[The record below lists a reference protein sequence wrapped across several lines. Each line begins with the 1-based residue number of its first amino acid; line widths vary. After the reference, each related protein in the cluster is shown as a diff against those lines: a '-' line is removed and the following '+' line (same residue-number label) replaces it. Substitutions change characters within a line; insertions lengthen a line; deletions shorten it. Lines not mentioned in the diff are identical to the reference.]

1 MNQNSRLTPHLALPS
16 EAALSHL
23 SELNG
28 LRLSPHFKLGELCK
42 TKHVTAD
49 GNIPSRAVIENLI
62 RVCGWLEELRVV
74 AGVRPR
80 SKVFAGVRPQSK
92 VGCAVDAGSAGSAVD
107 AGSAVVA
114 GSAVDAGV
122 RPQSKVAGDCTLAP
136 DPRPAGS
143 TLAPDPGAA
152 PELGAAG
159 AAPELGGAPYSR
171 NENTGEEAIVINS
184 GYRSPEVNR
193 LAGGVP
199 SSNHVTGCAVD
210 IRCAG
215 KEQMIRYAAIL
226 LDIADETKRDFDE
239 LLLEQH
245 GSVCWLHFA
254 VRPKDNR
261 RKIAFLKV

>member
-1 MNQNSRLTPHLALPS
+1 M
-16 EAALSHL
+16 
-23 SELNG
+23 
-28 LRLSPHFKLGELCK
+28 CK

-49 GNIPSRAVIENLI
+49 GNIPSHVVIENLKRI
-62 RVCGWLEELRVV
+62 CGWLEELRVV
-74 AGVRPR
+74 
-80 SKVFAGVRPQSK
+80 AGVRPQSK
-92 VGCAVDAGSAGSAVD
+92 VGCAVDAG
-107 AGSAVVA
+107 VV
-114 GSAVDAGV
+114 AGV
-122 RPQSKVAGDCTLAP
+122 RPQSKVAGDCTLRP
-136 DPRPAGS
+136 DPGAA
-143 TLAPDPGAA
+143 LDPGAA

-159 AAPELGGAPYSR
+159 SAARAEAGAAAEAR
-171 NENTGEEAIVINS
+171 KEEAIVINS

-226 LDIADETKRDFDE
+226 LDIADESKRDFDE

-261 RKIAFLKV
+261 RRIALIKA

>member
-1 MNQNSRLTPHLALPS
+1 MNQNSRLTPH
-16 EAALSHL
+16 
-23 SELNG
+23 
-28 LRLSPHFKLGELCK
+28 FTLGELCK
-42 TKHVTAD
+42 TKYVTAD
-49 GNIPSRAVIENLI
+49 GNIPSRGVIENLI

-74 AGVRPR
+74 AGVRRR
-80 SKVFAGVRPQSK
+80 SKVGCAVDAGVRPQSK
-92 VGCAVDAGSAGSAVD
+92 VGCAVVAGVRPQSKVGC
-107 AGSAVVA
+107 AVV
-114 GSAVDAGV
+114 AGV
-122 RPQSKVAGDCTLAP
+122 RPQSKVASDCTLAP
-136 DPRPAGS
+136 DPKP
-143 TLAPDPGAA
+143 
-152 PELGAAG
+152 AG
-159 AAPELGGAPYSR
+159 AAPEG
-171 NENTGEEAIVINS
+171 IVINS